1 MHRWYGVFGVSMKIA
16 VGMFSHE
23 TNTFS
28 PVRTAWEDFGPGGPL
43 VGEEA
48 YNTFRHSGYSMAG
61 LLEQAE
67 LLDGEIFVPI
77 AARALPSAPVARD
90 AFERISD
97 VLCEAATKCDVMMLA
112 LHGAA
117 VAEHYDDGEGE
128 MLERIRAA
136 APRLPLALALD
147 SHANITH
154 RMARNCTV
162 MVGYRTYPH
171 LDMVETGRMAGRLL
185 REAIAGKL
193 KPITA
198 VRRCPMLPNM
208 LRAVTSQQPM
218 AQLIEAA
225 AAAEREGMPCVTV
238 FTGFPLSDT
247 ADSGLT
253 VVATADGDL
262 TRAEEVAQKIVDLA
276 WSLREQFTAEF
287 EPLDDALRRA
297 KALGDSADLQ
307 KPVLLADISDNCH
320 SGGTQDSMDVIE
332 KALDQGL
339 TGILAGPIVDPEAV
353 ATMIE
358 AGVGATVTVVIGGKT
373 AIPALRTQLRP
384 MQLTGV
390 VKHIAE
396 GRFTVEG
403 VVFTGMPVNIGRT
416 VVLDTGPLVLVV
428 SEDRVE
434 ALDPQQFRLFG
445 LEPTRFRY
453 IVLKSKVQYRP
464 AFMPLAKA
472 AIDCNGAG
480 VASMDFSAFD
490 WKKLARPIFPLDRSN
505 A

>member
-1 MHRWYGVFGVSMKIA
+1 MKIA
-16 VGMFSHE
+16 VGMFKHE

-28 PVRTAWEDFGPGGPL
+28 PVPTEWRHFGPGGPL
-43 VGEEA
+43 FGDAAYEA
-48 YNTFRHSGYSMAG
+48 YRHSGYSMAG

-67 LLDGEIFVPI
+67 AMGGEVFIPI
-77 AARALPSAPVARD
+77 AARALPSAPVSRD

-97 VLCEAATKCDVMMLA
+97 ALCAAALECDVMMLD
-112 LHGAA
+112 LHGAM

-128 MLERIRAA
+128 MLQRIRAA
-136 APRLPLALALD
+136 APGLPLALALD
-147 SHANITH
+147 SHANITP
-154 RMARNCTV
+154 RIARNCTV

-171 LDMVETGRMAGRLL
+171 LDMVETGRLAGRLL
-185 REAIAGKL
+185 RETLAGKL
-193 KPITA
+193 NPTTA
-198 VRRCPMLPNM
+198 VRRCPILPNM
-208 LRAVTSQQPM
+208 LRMVTGEQPM

-225 AAAEREGMPCVTV
+225 AAAERDGMSCVTV

-247 ADSGLT
+247 PDTGLT

-262 TRAEEVAQKIVDLA
+262 ARAEAVAQEIVDLA
-276 WSLREQFTAEF
+276 WSLREEFSTAF
-287 EPLDDALRRA
+287 EPLDEALKRA
-297 KALGDSADLQ
+297 ASIHGG
-307 KPVLLADISDNCH
+307 PVLLADISDNCH

-332 KALDQGL
+332 AALAQGL

-353 ATMIE
+353 AQMIE
-358 AGVGATVTVVIGGKT
+358 AGVGATVTLAVGGKSE
-373 AIPALRTQLRP
+373 IPALRTRLRP
-384 MQLTGV
+384 MRLTGV
-390 VKHIAE
+390 VKHIAD

-403 VVFTGMPVNIGRT
+403 PVFTGMRVDLGRT

-480 VASMDFSAFD
+480 VASMDLAAFD
-490 WKKLARPIFPLDRSN
+490 WRKLARPIFPLDRSN
-505 A
+505 S

>member
-1 MHRWYGVFGVSMKIA
+1 MKIA
-16 VGMFSHE
+16 VGMFKHE

-43 VGEEA
+43 FGDEA
-48 YNTFRHSGYSMAG
+48 YKTFRHSGYSMAG

-67 LLDGEIFVPI
+67 LLGGDVSIPI
-77 AARALPSAPVARD
+77 AARALPSAPVSRD

-97 VLCEAATKCDVMMLA
+97 TLCEAALRCDVMMLD
-112 LHGAA
+112 LHGAM

-128 MLERIRAA
+128 MLRRIRAA
-136 APRLPLALALD
+136 APNLPLALALD
-147 SHANITH
+147 SHANITP
-154 RMARNCTV
+154 RIARNCTV

-185 REAIAGKL
+185 RETLAGKL
-193 KPITA
+193 KPVTV
-198 VRRCPMLPNM
+198 VRRCPILANM
-208 LRAVTSQQPM
+208 LRMVTSEQPM
-218 AQLIEAA
+218 AQVIEAA
-225 AAAEREGMPCVTV
+225 AAAERDGMPCVTV

-247 ADSGLT
+247 ADTGLT
-253 VVATADGDL
+253 VVATADGDIA
-262 TRAEEVAQKIVDLA
+262 RAEEVAQKIVDLA
-276 WSLREQFTAEF
+276 WSLREQFNSDF
-287 EPLDDALRRA
+287 EPLGDALKRA
-297 KALGDSADLQ
+297 KALTAQSGSEG
-307 KPVLLADISDNCH
+307 PVLLADISDNCH

-353 ATMIE
+353 AKMVE
-358 AGVGATVTVVIGGKT
+358 AGVGATVTLAVGGKS
-373 AIPALRTQLRP
+373 AIPALRTPLRP
-384 MQLTGV
+384 MRLTGV

-403 VVFTGMPVNIGRT
+403 PVFTGMKVNLGRT

-453 IVLKSKVQYRP
+453 VVLKSKVQYRP
-464 AFMPLAKA
+464 SFLPLAKG

-480 VASMDFSAFD
+480 VASMDLAAFD

-505 A
+505 T

>member
-1 MHRWYGVFGVSMKIA
+1 MRIA
-16 VGMFSHE
+16 IGMFKHE

-28 PVRTAWEDFGPGGPL
+28 PVRTAWQDFGPGGPL
-43 VGEEA
+43 FGAAA
-48 YNTFRHSGYSMAG
+48 YETFRHSGLSIAG

-67 LLDGEIFVPI
+67 AMGGEVFIPI
-77 AARALPSAPVARD
+77 AARALPSAPVSRD

-97 VLCEAATKCDVMMLA
+97 ALCEAATRCDVMMLD
-112 LHGAA
+112 LHGAM

-128 MLERIRAA
+128 MLQRIRAA
-136 APRLPLALALD
+136 APDLPLALALD
-147 SHANITH
+147 SHANITP
-154 RMARNCTV
+154 RIAGNCTV

-185 REAIAGKL
+185 RESLAGRL
-193 KPITA
+193 KPATV
-198 VRRCPMLPNM
+198 VRRCPILANM
-208 LRAVTSQQPM
+208 LRMVTSEQPM
-218 AQLIEAA
+218 AQVIEAA
-225 AAAEREGMPCVTV
+225 AAAERDGMPCVTV

-247 ADSGLT
+247 ADTGLT
-253 VVATADGDL
+253 VVATADGDMAK
-262 TRAEEVAQKIVDLA
+262 AEAVAQRIVDLA
-276 WSLREQFTAEF
+276 WSLREQFSTDF
-287 EPLDDALRRA
+287 EPLGDALKRA
-297 KALGDSADLQ
+297 ATITGG
-307 KPVLLADISDNCH
+307 PVLLADISDNCH

-358 AGVGATVTVVIGGKT
+358 AGVGATVTLAVGGKS
-373 AIPALRTQLRP
+373 AIPALRAPLRP
-384 MQLTGV
+384 MRLTGV

-403 VVFTGMPVNIGRT
+403 PVFTGMRVNLGRV

-464 AFMPLAKA
+464 SFMPLAKA

-480 VASMDFSAFD
+480 VASMDLAAFD

-505 A
+505 T